1 MLKLEANYSTIEKIV
16 LKSTEGFSQFSLS
29 KEDENLKVKL
39 KHGSFPFS
47 LSVKVKVV
55 STQKTPDDPII
66 LKVGVPSF
74 LMEMLKSRIER
85 EGLEVHGNEIHI
97 YPKKIAR
104 FLEDLIVSRLEFEDD
119 RVILHLEEV

>member
-1 MLKLEANYSTIEKIV
+1 M
-16 LKSTEGFSQFSLS
+16 
-29 KEDENLKVKL
+29 
-39 KHGSFPFS
+39 
-47 LSVKVKVV
+47 KVKVV